1 MLKSTA
7 NSLKSNLLRVKE
19 MGQDTSLV
27 VWWLRLHTSNAGG
40 LGLVPGQGTRS
51 PMQQPRP
58 SAAK

>member
-27 VWWLRLHTSNAGG
+27 VWWLRLHTSNAGA
-40 LGLVPGQGTRS
+40 LGLIP
-51 PMQQPRP
+51 
-58 SAAK
+58 AY

>member
-40 LGLVPGQGTRS
+40 LGLIP
-51 PMQQPRP
+51 
-58 SAAK
+58 AY